1 MATGSIVAQMYTI
14 RDFCKTPVDIAASCR
29 KLNEIGYSLVQVS
42 AVGPIEAAELKK
54 ILDDNALH
62 CVVTH
67 TNWTVLTEG
76 LDGLIEELKTLACG
90 LTAIG
95 GMPKEMRSP
104 EGLKPFAEGMNKAAA
119 ALKAEGIELGYH
131 NHSFEF
137 EPLADGRLL
146 MDHLMELT
154 AAGGMWAEIDTYWVQ
169 HGGGDPAAWIRKV
182 AGRAPLIHV
191 KDMGILDGQQV
202 MREVGEGN
210 LNWPAI
216 LDAGEDAGV
225 KYYAVEQDR
234 CNGLDP
240 FDCLATSYRNLKAM
254 GLT

>member
-1 MATGSIVAQMYTI
+1 MATKSVAAQMFTI
-14 RDFCKTPVDIAASCR
+14 RDFCKTPPDIAASCR
-29 KLNEIGYSLVQVS
+29 KLSRIGYSLVQVS
-42 AVGPIEAAELKK
+42 AVGPIEAGELKK

-62 CVVTH
+62 CVATH
-67 TNWTVLTEG
+67 THWKALTEG
-76 LDGLIEELKTLACG
+76 IDGLIEELKTLQCG

-95 GMPKEMRSP
+95 GMPVDMRTP
-104 EGLKPFAEGMNKAAA
+104 EGLKPFAEGMNKAAR

-137 EPLADGRLL
+137 EPLSDGRLL

-154 AAGGMWAEIDTYWVQ
+154 AAGNMWAEIDTYWVQ

-182 AGRAPLIHV
+182 AGRAPLIHL
-191 KDMGILDGQQV
+191 KDMGILQGQQV

-216 LDAGEDAGV
+216 LDAARAAGV
-225 KYYAVEQDR
+225 KYFAVEQDR

-240 FDCLATSYRNLKAM
+240 FDCLATSYNNLRAM
-254 GLT
+254 GLE